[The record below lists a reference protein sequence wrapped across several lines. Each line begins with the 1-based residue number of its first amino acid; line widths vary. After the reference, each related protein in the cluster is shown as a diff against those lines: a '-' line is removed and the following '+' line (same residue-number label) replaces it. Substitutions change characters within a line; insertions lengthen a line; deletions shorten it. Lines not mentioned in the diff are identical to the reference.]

1 MFIRRKIAN
10 SAAYY
15 DLAESYREDGEVKKR
30 ILISLGR
37 CSSIEEAIQSTE
49 YQLKRYLANPDPARA
64 RDRKKAEKLRRKLEM
79 LRIVVTKASSLQTV
93 NSDYTERLEPVGAAA
108 RP

>member
-10 SAAYY
+10 GAAYY
-15 DLAESYREDGEVKKR
+15 DLAESYREDGEVTKR

-37 CSSIEEAIQSTE
+37 CSSAEEAIQSTE
-49 YQLKRYLANPDPARA
+49 YQLKRYLGNPNAARA
-64 RDRKKAEKLRRKLEM
+64 RDRKKAEKLRHKLEI
-79 LRIVVTKASSLQTV
+79 LRNVVTKASSLQTV
-93 NSDYTERLEPVGAAA
+93 NSDYTESLGPVGAAA

>member
-10 SAAYY
+10 GAAYY

-37 CSSIEEAIQSTE
+37 CSSVEEAIRSTE
-49 YQLKRYLANPDPARA
+49 YQLKRYLGNPNLARA
-64 RDRKKAEKLRRKLEM
+64 RDRKKAEKLRYKLEI
-79 LRIVVTKASSLQTV
+79 LRNVVTKAPSLQTV
-93 NSDYTERLEPVGAAA
+93 NADYTESVAA
-108 RP
+108 P

>member
-10 SAAYY
+10 GVCYY
-15 DLAESYREDGEVKKR
+15 DIAESYREDGEVKKR

-37 CSSIEEAIQSTE
+37 CSSVEEAIQSAE
-49 YQLKRYLANPDPARA
+49 FYLKRLDPLN
-64 RDRKKAEKLRRKLEM
+64 RKHRRKAEKLRRKLEI
-79 LRIVVTKASSLQTV
+79 LRNVVTKAATLQTV
-93 NSDYTERLEPVGAAA
+93 NPNYTESVV

>member
-1 MFIRRKIAN
+1 MFVRRKIAN
-10 SAAYY
+10 GAAYY

-49 YQLKRYLANPDPARA
+49 YQLNRYLANPNSARA
-64 RDRKKAEKLRRKLEM
+64 RDRKKAEKLRRKLEI
-79 LRIVVTKASSLQTV
+79 LRNVVTKASSLQTV
-93 NSDYTERLEPVGAAA
+93 NSDYTESVAA
-108 RP
+108 P

>member
-30 ILISLGR
+30 ILVSLGR
-37 CSSIEEAIQSTE
+37 CSSVEEAIQSTE
-49 YQLKRYLANPDPARA
+49 YQVKRYLTNPHPERA
-64 RDRKKAEKLRRKLEM
+64 RDRNKAEKLRRKEM
-79 LRIVVTKASSLQTV
+79 LRNVVTKASSLQTV
-93 NSDYTERLEPVGAAA
+93 NFDYTESVAA
-108 RP
+108 P